1 MINLVS
7 PQSKKELKAARGN
20 RVVRNYYLIV
30 LFAAVLLGCIFA
42 VGFYVTITATK
53 QAEAQKAQN
62 AQNAAVYAQTRKAAE
77 DFTKDLA
84 VAKTI
89 LASDVRFSKLITD
102 IASVIPPGVI
112 LTNLTFAATQ
122 NQNAPLT
129 INARAKTFDAAI
141 KLKNNLEAS
150 PIFENVRLIN
160 ASDDASGSTYP
171 VAVSL
176 SVQFTKAKVG
186 S

>member
-7 PQSKKELKAARGN
+7 PQSKKELRAARGN
-20 RVVRNYYLIV
+20 RVIRNYYLIV
-30 LFAAVLLGCIFA
+30 VFAAVLLGGIFA
-42 VGFYVTITATK
+42 VGFYVTIAATK
-53 QAEAQKAQN
+53 HAEVQKAQN
-62 AQNAAVYAQTRKAAE
+62 AEKAAAYAQTRKAAE

-102 IASVIPPGVI
+102 IASVIPARVI
-112 LTNLTFAATQ
+112 LTNLTLTATQ
-122 NQNAPLT
+122 SQTAPLT
-129 INARAKTFDAAI
+129 INARAKTFDDAI

-150 PIFENVRLIN
+150 PIFENVRLVN
-160 ASDDASGSTYP
+160 ASDDGSGSAYP

-176 SVQFTKAKVG
+176 SVQFTKQKAG